1 MAKDKNVGVDPF
13 EKFVLELLENATG
26 APPAS
31 ARRKMSLND
40 IADKF
45 SQQIDNVI
53 IQNRNQGL
61 SFHAGRFKI
70 SAVNEKNFTVSYELY
85 FKDDANKWKIIEDC
99 SPPKNS
105 ADWLSNDA
113 WLELKSINEKIFEIE
128 EPT

>member
-31 ARRKMSLND
+31 ARRKMS
-40 IADKF
+40 
-45 SQQIDNVI
+45 NVI